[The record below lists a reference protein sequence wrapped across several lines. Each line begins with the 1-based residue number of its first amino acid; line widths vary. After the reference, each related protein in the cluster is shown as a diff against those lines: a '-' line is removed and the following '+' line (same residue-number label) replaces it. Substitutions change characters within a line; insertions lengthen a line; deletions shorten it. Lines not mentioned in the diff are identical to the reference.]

1 MKRILETM
9 KNLFCMEPSAEKA
22 IKEFCQNEYKKD
34 WMSAYK
40 TFKEEGRF
48 PNHIRRTL

>member
-1 MKRILETM
+1 MGQIFETL
-9 KNLFCMEPSAEKA
+9 KNLFCMEPTTDKA
-22 IKEFCQNEYKKD
+22 LKDFCQNEYKKD
-34 WMSAYK
+34 WYSAYM